1 MAPWGAEAAGAS
13 GDVAERRAPCCAF
26 RSFQSSP
33 SKACCYRD
41 ERACRCR
48 SRAPRRRVGPGPAP
62 EGRGTPVGHGLGL
75 GRHSSLWSGL
85 SSGLGW
91 GSIGKVGGHPT
102 GDAYR
107 LRGSTREGPRVCGFL
122 SGSSASSVSPPGAW
136 GLDLPPRPPPPAAAL
151 VLSSVGHAAPPG
163 SACGISLLGVF
174 TAWTCGYSRPRPLP
188 GWPPRGL
195 APRSRGS
202 VQTQTP
208 DWKIIVFLDSWP
220 ERSCNVTHAFPE

>member
-33 SKACCYRD
+33 SKACRYRD

-136 GLDLPPRPPPPAAAL
+136 GLDLPPRPPRPPQPRSSALWATPPLRAQRVAFPCWASSRPGHVGTPGLDLCLAGLHGAWRPGAAGL
-151 VLSSVGHAAPPG
+151 
-163 SACGISLLGVF
+163 
-174 TAWTCGYSRPRPLP
+174 SRPRLLI
-188 GWPPRGL
+188 GRL
-195 APRSRGS
+195 
-202 VQTQTP
+202 
-208 DWKIIVFLDSWP
+208 
-220 ERSCNVTHAFPE
+220 